1 MALSACTAS
10 RQPPPSAA
18 RARRLFQLGQPLPHA
33 RPGVPAKDAA
43 QRGLDA
49 TKDAA
54 QHAGQAAKD
63 LYQSAASRAEDI
75 YHSAA
80 ARAEDTLVQSKQYVR
95 ENPVPVVLGAFA
107 VGLTLGCLMGLSHHH
122 EPTLRERFRW

>member
-1 MALSACTAS
+1 MPLSRPATPTHSAKEAAQQAS
-10 RQPPPSAA
+10 QS
-18 RARRLFQLGQPLPHA
+18 
-33 RPGVPAKDAA
+33 VKDAA